1 MRHTQRYEAE
11 IPCTIDPV
19 EGGRQLI
26 GMIRNLSLGGVGID
40 AHDEPPER
48 FILSF
53 ALEDETV
60 RLPCSTRHSRDLWS
74 WRRVHTQFDNL
85 TAQQEESLGRVLA
98 VLQQAAVARQG
109 TRLGVVGL
117 ARRILRR

>member
-53 ALEDETV
+53 ALEDETI
-60 RLPCSTRHSRDLWS
+60 RLPCATRHSSDLWS
-74 WRRVHTQFDNL
+74 WRRVHAQFDNL
-85 TAQQEESLGRVLA
+85 TPQEEESLGRVLA
-98 VLQQAAVARQG
+98 FLQQAAVAAQDARV
-109 TRLGVVGL
+109 GVVGL
-117 ARRILRR
+117 ARRIFKR